1 MASGTCS
8 VDCAALMSTMGASMK
23 AGLCQMPAVYR
34 DWYTTCPPP
43 CGAVDKLSLLVVA
56 FCAHVWINIIAYL
69 VGTLIWLATFGTLS
83 IGSDIFNF
91 ILTILSLWWLL
102 TITHFGDTCC
112 LPQWVNALIFTIVVV
127 WFTVAAVIGAVGYIT
142 FINAYPA
149 LTIPMLLYFWD
160 LSILLPLAHYS
171 VLSTLWIRAQAMV
184 DATVVVKAAD
194 PLLPGAP
201 SENV

>member
-8 VDCAALMSTMGASMK
+8 VDCAAVMSTMGTSMK

-34 DWYTTCPPP
+34 DWYTSCPPP

-83 IGSDIFNF
+83 LGFDLANF
-91 ILTILSLWWLL
+91 LITMLSMWWLL

-127 WFTVAAVIGAVGYIT
+127 WFTIAAVIGA
-142 FINAYPA
+142 AALASLLPA
-149 LTIPMLLYFWD
+149 LRAYR
-160 LSILLPLAHYS
+160 LSLADGM
-171 VLSTLWIRAQAMV
+171 MV
-184 DATVVVKAAD
+184 RT
-194 PLLPGAP
+194 
-201 SENV
+201 

>member
-1 MASGTCS
+1 
-8 VDCAALMSTMGASMK
+8 
-23 AGLCQMPAVYR
+23 
-34 DWYTTCPPP
+34 
-43 CGAVDKLSLLVVA
+43 
-56 FCAHVWINIIAYL
+56 

-102 TITHFGDTCC
+102 TNKHFGDTCC

-127 WFTVAAVIGAVGYIT
+127 WFTIAAVIGAVGYIT
-142 FINAYPA
+142 LINAYPA
-149 LTIPMLLYFWD
+149 LSIPMLLYFWD

-171 VLSTLWIRAQAMV
+171 VLSTLWIRAQVMV
-184 DATVVVKAAD
+184 DAEVVVKAAD
-194 PLLPGAP
+194 PLVTGAP

>member
-1 MASGTCS
+1 
-8 VDCAALMSTMGASMK
+8 
-23 AGLCQMPAVYR
+23 MPA
-34 DWYTTCPPP
+34 DSSP
-43 CGAVDKLSLLVVA
+43 AAHLLRA
-56 FCAHVWINIIAYL
+56 CFSAL
-69 VGTLIWLATFGTLS
+69 RLRMLML
-83 IGSDIFNF
+83 
-91 ILTILSLWWLL
+91 LSLWWLL

-127 WFTVAAVIGAVGYIT
+127 WFTIAAVIGAVGYIT

-194 PLLPGAP
+194 PLLPP
-201 SENV
+201 P